1 MTTPRLSWVESANTG
16 LTDFPLQN
24 LPFGIFSTSEQSARA
39 GVAIGDQ
46 IVDLQVL
53 AAAGLL
59 PEATR
64 EVFAASTL
72 NPFISL
78 GQQAWRDV
86 RQRLTEWLAMSAD
99 AYAPATL
106 RERALVPMAQA
117 RLHLPLE
124 VTGYTD
130 FYSSR
135 HHAENCGRLFREP
148 EHALP
153 PNWLELPIG
162 YNGRAST
169 IVASGTPVRRPSGQ
183 RRQPGAPR
191 PVFGPSDKLDFE
203 LEMAFV
209 IGKASAMSEPI
220 PIAQAPDHLFGMV
233 LLNDWSAR
241 DFQQWESVPLGP
253 FNSKS
258 FCTSI
263 SPWIVTMDALAP
275 FRCAHPEQ
283 RPAPLDYLR
292 QDGDGAYAIELE
304 ASIRPAG
311 GKIPLPVTRTNF
323 RTMYWTVAQQLAHH
337 TISGC
342 NVRVGDLMGSGT
354 LSGATPDSLGCLLEI
369 TKNGKEALTL
379 PDGTTRY
386 FLLNGDEVSIRGWC
400 QGNGYRVGFGEVSGE
415 VSQGKN
421 FAE

>member
-1 MTTPRLSWVESANTG
+1 MTTLRLSWVESANTG

-24 LPFGIFSTSEQSARA
+24 LPYGVFSTAERSTRA
-39 GVAIGDQ
+39 GVAIGDR
-46 IVDLQVL
+46 IVDLQEL

-59 PEATR
+59 PEAMR
-64 EVFAASTL
+64 KVFAASTL

-78 GQQAWRDV
+78 GQSAWRDV
-86 RQRLTEWLAMSAD
+86 RQRLTEWLALDAD
-99 AYAPATL
+99 AYTAAAL

-169 IVASGTPVRRPSGQ
+169 IVASGTPVSRPSGQ
-183 RRQPGAPR
+183 RRQPGEPR
-191 PVFGPSDKLDFE
+191 PVFGPSGKLDFE

-209 IGKASAMSEPI
+209 IGKPSAMSEPI

-241 DFQQWESVPLGP
+241 DFQQWESAPLGP

-263 SPWIVTMDALAP
+263 SPWIVTMDALEA
-275 FRCAHPEQ
+275 FRCAHPVQ
-283 RPAPLDYLR
+283 QPAPLDYLR
-292 QDGDGAYAIELE
+292 QDGEGAYAIELE

-311 GKIPLPVTRTNF
+311 GKVRVPVTHTNF
-323 RTMYWTVAQQLAHH
+323 RSMYWTVAQQLAHH
-337 TISGC
+337 TVSGC

-379 PDGTTRY
+379 PDGSTRH
-386 FLLNGDEVSIRGWC
+386 FLLDGDEVSIRGWC

-415 VSQGKN
+415 ARQGKD

>member
-1 MTTPRLSWVESANTG
+1 LTTLRLSWVESANTG

-24 LPFGIFSTSEQSARA
+24 LPYGVFSTAERSTRA
-39 GVAIGDQ
+39 GVAIGDR
-46 IVDLQVL
+46 IVDLQEL

-59 PEATR
+59 PEAMR

-78 GQQAWRDV
+78 GQSAWRDV
-86 RQRLTEWLAMSAD
+86 RQRLTEWLAMDAD
-99 AYAPATL
+99 AYATSAL

-117 RLHLPLE
+117 QLHLPLE

-135 HHAENCGRLFREP
+135 HHAENCGRLFRDP

-169 IVASGTPVRRPSGQ
+169 IVVSGTPVHRPRGQ
-183 RRQPGAPR
+183 RRQPGEQR

-209 IGKASAMSEPI
+209 VGKPSVMSEPI
-220 PIAQAPDHLFGMV
+220 PVEQAPDHLFGMV

-241 DFQQWESVPLGP
+241 DFQQWESAPLGP

-275 FRCAHPEQ
+275 FRCANPVQ
-283 RPAPLDYLR
+283 QPAPLDYLR
-292 QDGDGAYAIELE
+292 QDGEGAYAIELE

-311 GKIPLPVTRTNF
+311 GKARVPVTHTNF

-337 TISGC
+337 TVSGC

-369 TKNGKEALTL
+369 TKNGKEALIL
-379 PDGTTRY
+379 PDGSTRH
-386 FLLNGDEVSIRGWC
+386 FLLDGDEVSIRGWC

-415 VSQGKN
+415 VRQGKDL
-421 FAE
+421 AK